1 MTQTIYDMCKTKNFC
16 PKHVAEVG
24 VYLPE
29 TSNLL
34 DFIQQ
39 NIRATLVEADPEM
52 VERIR
57 AYFRNQHAITIFPV
71 AIFDYHG
78 IVEFANAGASSFI
91 TTLEAT
97 PALVNDNYQIS
108 ENNKFTVEAKRFDE
122 IDDGTIDL
130 LSIDI
135 EGAEWYVIKHMK
147 SRPSVISI
155 ETHGKLYTNPFLKDI
170 LMWMQDNNYQLWYK
184 NTSDSVFIKKG
195 VFEISFLEK
204 TILFLA
210 NLNHS
215 IRRIKTKSILK
226 LKQVLKWLK

>member
-1 MTQTIYDMCKTKNFC
+1 MPQPIYNKCKAKNFY
-16 PKHVAEVG
+16 PKHIAEVG

-39 NIRATLVEADPEM
+39 NIRTTLVEADPKM
-52 VERIR
+52 VEHIR
-57 AYFRNQHAITIFPV
+57 AYFGNRYSITLFPI
-71 AIFDYHG
+71 AIFESPG

-91 TTLEAT
+91 TTLKAT
-97 PALVNDNYQIS
+97 PALVNDNYQIR
-108 ENNKFTVEAKRFDE
+108 ENNKFKVEAKRFDE

-135 EGAEWYVIKHMK
+135 EGAEWYVIKYMK

-170 LMWMQDNNYQLWYK
+170 LMWMEDNNYQLWYK
-184 NTSDSVFIKKG
+184 GISDSVFIKKG
-195 VFEISFLEK
+195 VFEISFWEK
-204 TILFLA
+204 LKLFLT
-210 NLNHS
+210 NLSLS
-215 IRRIKTKSILK
+215 IRHIKTKFILK
-226 LKQVLKWLK
+226 FKY